1 MNTLPLFQ
9 SVILADDDVEDH
21 EIFQEALL
29 EAAPFVTLSFT
40 KNGNELMRLLQ
51 HYVPDFIFLDMD
63 MPGLDGLQCLRH
75 IRTSSLLQSVHVI
88 MFSGGARPVK
98 VEMAYEMGADLFIV
112 KPDNFQELTQ
122 VLSRVLT
129 LDWSNP
135 STAKEQYLMM
145 KRTAKVPEQQW

>member
-1 MNTLPLFQ
+1 MDKLLLFQ

-40 KNGNELMRLLQ
+40 KNGSDLMRLLQ
-51 HYVPDFIFLDMD
+51 NYVPDFVFLDMD

-75 IRTSSLLQSVHVI
+75 IRTSSLLQNVHVI

-112 KPDNFQELTQ
+112 KPDNFTELRN
-122 VLSRVLT
+122 VLSRVLS
-129 LDWSNP
+129 LDWSRP
-135 STAKEQYLMM
+135 ATAKEQYLMLN
-145 KRTAKVPEQQW
+145 RTAKAPQQQL